1 MYLEHFGLQQAPF
14 RITPNTGFFFTGG
27 RRGPTLEA
35 LEFAVLHDEGIVKI
49 SGEVGSGKTMLC
61 RMMLSRL
68 PEQVDAI
75 YLSNPTLGPDDL
87 LRLFAEELGVSVP
100 ADNAGVRLLEI
111 QKELIARYASGRRVV
126 TLVDEA
132 HAMPAASLEQV
143 RLLSNLET
151 ANHKLLQIA
160 LFGQPELDEILA
172 RKSMRQLR
180 DRVTQHFRLAPLAD
194 DEVEG
199 YLEFRLRTA
208 GYRGPRLFAPAAVRL
223 LARASEGLSRRVN
236 VIADKAL
243 LSAYSRGEHLVT
255 RKHVREAIRDCEYP
269 MPQRGRRDVPVL
281 LAVAAALAL
290 AIYLLAAR
298 GLLHVAADEAPA
310 AEAGVGP
317 VASPVPRTAPMVAP
331 TASPAL
337 PSAGDIETTRSTAP
351 LAETATPG
359 APPALPA
366 PESPTVPAELL
377 DRGSGPLA
385 KITLGPVAAS
395 LQAGT
400 PEWVANTPEA
410 HWFIQLRTVD
420 GPRPSDIDAFVES
433 LSASLDR
440 RHLRVYVRDLGWAAR
455 VGVIYGD
462 FASRDDAGSALRELP
477 TELRNSGAY
486 LRQVRGLR

>member
-1 MYLEHFGLQQAPF
+1 MYLEHFGLQQPPF
-14 RITPNTGFFFTGG
+14 RITPNTGFFFAGG

-35 LEFAVLHDEGIVKI
+35 LEFAVLHDEGIVKV

-75 YLSNPTLGPDDL
+75 YLANPTLGPDDL

-111 QKELIARYASGRRVV
+111 QKALIARYAAGRRVV

-151 ANHKLLQIA
+151 ANHKLLQIV

-180 DRVTQHFRLAPLAD
+180 DRVTQHFRLAPLAE

-199 YLEFRLRTA
+199 YLDFRLRTA

-223 LARASEGLSRRVN
+223 LAHASDGLSRRVN

-243 LSAYSRGEHLVT
+243 LSAYSRGEHLVVT
-255 RKHVREAIRDCEYP
+255 RHVREAIRDCEYP
-269 MPQRGRRDVPVL
+269 MPKRGRRSVPALV
-281 LAVAAALAL
+281 VAAALAL
-290 AIYLLAAR
+290 TIYLLASR
-298 GLLHVAADEAPA
+298 GLLHVAGDETPAVAAGVEAATTPTARTLRMDAPSTAAASAAAD
-310 AEAGVGP
+310 AEAGGSAAP
-317 VASPVPRTAPMVAP
+317 DDRTAVPVEA
-331 TASPAL
+331 
-337 PSAGDIETTRSTAP
+337 
-351 LAETATPG
+351 
-359 APPALPA
+359 
-366 PESPTVPAELL
+366 TVPASGQSTVPARAPA
-377 DRGSGPLA
+377 RGSGPLP
-385 KITLGPVAAS
+385 KITLGPVAAD

-420 GPRPSDIDAFVES
+420 GPRPADIDAFVES
-433 LSASLDR
+433 LPADLDR

-462 FASRDDAGSALRELP
+462 FAERDDAGAALRALP
-477 TELRNSGAY
+477 AELRGSGAY